1 MPRKKSRRKFGMIRQ
16 LPSGQQQASYFGPDG
31 TRHNAP
37 QTFDTVADAEA
48 WLTLR
53 RAELLTGEWTSPNRG
68 KVLLADYARQW
79 LEDHECAPR
88 TRDNYDRLIR
98 LHISP
103 LLGHHQLGE
112 VDTETVRRWL
122 TRLRKSGRGK
132 ATRVDAYVVLRA
144 ILNTAK
150 ADGRIRSNPCQVK
163 SAGSYEADERPVASI
178 AQVYDIAGQV
188 PKRYRALVLTA
199 AFTSVR
205 WGELVGLRRAEL
217 DLAERE
223 IRVRRKLTQRDSG
236 ELLDGD
242 PKSRAGRRVVSM
254 PIFLVDELRAHL
266 DEYVSGDCEARVFT
280 TPRGKPLR
288 RDNWHRDANWRAV
301 LAKAGVPKGFHFH
314 DLRHT
319 GNHLAAQSGANLKE
333 LMRRMGHS
341 TVDAALVYLHATD
354 DRDREIAD
362 RLAGLVDDYRNQ
374 SRSNA
379 ADAAPEEV
387 KGEDD
392 SATAAG

>member
-1 MPRKKSRRKFGMIRQ
+1 MAKKKRRRTFGMIRQ
-16 LPSGQQQASYFGPDG
+16 LRSGRQQASYLGPDG

-53 RAELLTGEWTSPNRG
+53 RAELLTGEWASPNRG

-79 LEDHECAPR
+79 LEDHECAQR
-88 TRDNYDRLIR
+88 THDNYDRLIR

-122 TRLRKSGRGK
+122 TKMRKSGRGK
-132 ATRVDAYVVLRA
+132 ATRADAYVVLRA

-163 SAGSYEADERPVASI
+163 SAGSYEAEERPVASI
-178 AQVYDIAGQV
+178 SQVYDIADYV
-188 PKRYRALVLTA
+188 PRRLRALVLTA
-199 AFTSVR
+199 AFTSIR
-205 WGELVGLRRAEL
+205 WGELVALRRGDL
-217 DLAERE
+217 DLTERVV
-223 IRVRRKLTQRDSG
+223 RVRRKLMQRDSG
-236 ELLDGD
+236 ELLDGE

-254 PIFLVDELRAHL
+254 PVFLVSELRTHL
-266 DEYVSGDCEARVFT
+266 DEYVGEETEARIFT
-280 TPRGKPLR
+280 TPTGKPLR
-288 RDNWHRDANWRAV
+288 RDNWHRDANWRAARV
-301 LAKAGVPKGFHFH
+301 HAGLPKDFHFH

-341 TVDAALVYLHATD
+341 TVEAALVYLHATD
-354 DRDREIAD
+354 ARDREIAD
-362 RLAGLVDDYRNQ
+362 RLAGLVDDHRKL
-374 SRSNA
+374 SR
-379 ADAAPEEV
+379 ADASDRGKDTAD
-387 KGEDD
+387 GDHGT
-392 SATAAG
+392 ATAAG